1 MKRTIK
7 KLLALFCAWMMAGAL
22 SVSACAA
29 TIDGTAK
36 LTITPT
42 EPKVSGDMAT
52 VTYELTVTPPEG
64 KELGVFSIQLQPSEG
79 MELAENFSSG
89 NERTITYGDGKLKY
103 DEVSK
108 TGIFAIYAYT
118 PQTGYFAAVGTT
130 PERRMSQEAKVLT
143 IQATMPA
150 DKAGTYTLNAEFIAA
165 LDGSGDVYTAQVST
179 TPVTVSAG
187 KAPVADN
194 TPQITE
200 TNGETLPNRDNSSS
214 SAASGEG
221 AAAGMAG
228 GDGTASGTVGNG
240 GAAANGTGGTNGT
253 NGMNNAATGGIT
265 APAEE
270 VSSGSALPWII
281 GGAAVVIIALAVV
294 LVLRRKK

>member
-1 MKRTIK
+1 
-7 KLLALFCAWMMAGAL
+7 
-22 SVSACAA
+22 
-29 TIDGTAK
+29 
-36 LTITPT
+36 
-42 EPKVSGDMAT
+42 
-52 VTYELTVTPPEG
+52 
-64 KELGVFSIQLQPSEG
+64 
-79 MELAENFSSG
+79 
-89 NERTITYGDGKLKY
+89 
-103 DEVSK
+103 
-108 TGIFAIYAYT
+108 
-118 PQTGYFAAVGTT
+118 
-130 PERRMSQEAKVLT
+130 MSQEAKVLT

-187 KAPVADN
+187 KAPVADK

-200 TNGETLPNRDNSSS
+200 TNGETLPNRDNSSD

-253 NGMNNAATGGIT
+253 NGTNNAATGGIT

-281 GGAAVVIIALAVV
+281 GGAAVVTIALAVV